1 MPKGVYQHGPH
12 GRITKEELI
21 NFIKFTFREDIAAQL
36 ANAKY
41 PHKLAVELYKE
52 ETGLVISAATAYR
65 QRDKWAEVNGKIIR
79 VKD

>member
-21 NFIKFTFREDIAAQL
+21 NFIRFTFREDIAAQL
-36 ANAKY
+36 ADAKY

-52 ETGLVISAATAYR
+52 ETGIVISAATAYR
-65 QRDKWAEVNGKIIR
+65 QRNKWVESNGKIIR

>member
-12 GRITKEELI
+12 GRITKEELT

-65 QRDKWAEVNGKIIR
+65 QRDKWTEANGKIIR
-79 VKD
+79 LKD

>member
-12 GRITKEELI
+12 GRITKEELT
-21 NFIKFTFREDIAAQL
+21 NFIKFMFREDIAAQL

-52 ETGLVISAATAYR
+52 ATGLVISAATAYR
-65 QRDKWAEVNGKIIR
+65 QRDKWAEVNGKIVR

>member
-12 GRITKEELI
+12 GRITKEELT
-21 NFIKFTFREDIAAQL
+21 NFVKFTFRDDIAPQL

-52 ETGLVISAATAYR
+52 ETGISISAATAYR
-65 QRDKWAEVNGKIIR
+65 QRDKWADVNGKIVRI
-79 VKD
+79 KD

>member
-21 NFIKFTFREDIAAQL
+21 NFIRFTFREDIAAQL
-36 ANAKY
+36 ANVKY

-52 ETGLVISAATAYR
+52 ETGIVISAATAYR
-65 QRDKWAEVNGKIIR
+65 QRNKWVESNGKIIR

>member
-12 GRITKEELI
+12 GRITKEVLT
-21 NFIKFTFREDIAAQL
+21 NFVKFTFREDIAAQL

-52 ETGLVISAATAYR
+52 ETGIVISAATAYR

-79 VKD
+79 VND

>member
-21 NFIKFTFREDIAAQL
+21 NFIRFTFREDIAAQL

-52 ETGLVISAATAYR
+52 ETGIVISAATAYR
-65 QRDKWAEVNGKIIR
+65 QRNKWVESNGKIIR
-79 VKD
+79 VND

>member
-12 GRITKEELI
+12 GRITKEELT
-21 NFIKFTFREDIAAQL
+21 NFVKFTFREDIAAQL

-52 ETGLVISAATAYR
+52 EVGE
-65 QRDKWAEVNGKIIR
+65 K
-79 VKD
+79 

>member
-1 MPKGVYQHGPH
+1 M
-12 GRITKEELI
+12 
-21 NFIKFTFREDIAAQL
+21 NFIRFTFREDIAAQL

-52 ETGLVISAATAYR
+52 ETGIVISAATAYR
-65 QRDKWAEVNGKIIR
+65 QQNKWAEVNGKIIR

>member
-21 NFIKFTFREDIAAQL
+21 NFIKFTFRKDIASQL

-41 PHKLAVELYKE
+41 PHKLAV
-52 ETGLVISAATAYR
+52 
-65 QRDKWAEVNGKIIR
+65 
-79 VKD
+79 